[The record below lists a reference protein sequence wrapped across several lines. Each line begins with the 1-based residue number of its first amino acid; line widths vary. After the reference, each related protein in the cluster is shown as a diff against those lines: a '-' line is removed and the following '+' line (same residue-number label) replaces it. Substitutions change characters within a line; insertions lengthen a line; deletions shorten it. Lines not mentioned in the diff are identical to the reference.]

1 MPYNT
6 NPKAPEIRGEAVRL
20 LHDGWS
26 TRKVARHLGY
36 AQGTIVKW
44 RQKAGSSFPR
54 VVETRSSRP
63 KRSPKALEEK
73 VVAEIIKARIETK
86 RCAEVVHQTLKQD
99 GRKVSL
105 SSVKRTLDR
114 YGLLKKRSIWKK
126 TRKYAP
132 RPDVHGPGDL
142 VEMDTVHLLDK
153 NGKRTY
159 VYTAIDIYS
168 RFGFAMLSD
177 TANTRATIRFM
188 QKAKRYFDFK
198 IRLIQ
203 TDNGPEFGAFFSD
216 AVRRN
221 KIKHRHIHVR
231 SPNEN
236 GHLERFNRTIQE
248 EMPRHSLAI
257 TLPRDV
263 STYLKHYNEKRM
275 HMGIN
280 FKTPSKMLQVIPR
293 C

>member
-1 MPYNT
+1 MAYNT

-20 LHDGWS
+20 LHEGWS

-44 RQKAGSSFPR
+44 RQKASSRFPR
-54 VVETRSSRP
+54 VVETKSSRP
-63 KRSPKALEEK
+63 KRSPKALKEQ
-73 VVAEIIKARIETK
+73 VVAEIIKTRIETK
-86 RCAEVVHQTLKQD
+86 RCAEVVHQTLKQN

-126 TRKYAP
+126 TKRYAP
-132 RPDVHGPGDL
+132 RPDVQAPGDL
-142 VEMDTVHLLDK
+142 VEMDTVHLIDK
-153 NGKRTY
+153 DGNKTY

-168 RFGFAMLSD
+168 RYGFAMLSEK
-177 TANTRATIRFM
+177 ANTHASIRFM

-198 IRLIQ
+198 IRVIQ
-203 TDNGPEFGAFFSD
+203 TDNGPEFRVFFSD

-221 KIKHRHIHVR
+221 KIEHRHIHVR

-248 EMPRHSLAI
+248 EMPRHHLQILLAEDI
-257 TLPRDV
+257 AV
-263 STYLKHYNEKRM
+263 YLEHYNLKRM
-275 HMGIN
+275 HMGID
-280 FKTPSKMLQVIPR
+280 FKTPSQLIRK
-293 C
+293 